1 MLRGVTLRI
10 HRAERTDLLADGLA
24 ELLADPLDDPFAEE
38 VVVVPARGVERWLT
52 QRLSHGLGVGAR
64 GGDGVCAG
72 VRFLSPH
79 SLVAMLLGRERHDP
93 WDPDRLVWPLLGV
106 IDESLDETWCATL
119 AAHLGHG
126 VDGDDGD
133 LRRGRRYS
141 VARRLA
147 ALFGSY
153 ALQRPGLVTDWREG
167 RDTDGAGRPVD
178 EDLAWQPELWRR
190 LVDRVGG
197 PPPDVRQAETLAR
210 LRAGGDRL
218 DLPPRLSLFGH
229 TRLPVTEVELLGALG
244 ELRDVH
250 LWLPQVSE
258 RLWEDLAEVSAAG
271 PVPRADDPSI
281 RMVGHPLL
289 ASLGRDAR
297 ELQRTL
303 GVVSTRSTT
312 RETGPTTDTDSAVG
326 SLLGWLQEDLRA
338 NAEPDAATRGHRPLD
353 PADRSVQVHSCHG
366 AARQV
371 DVLREVLVGLLED
384 DPTLEPRDILVMCPD
399 IEAYAPLIQA
409 GFGLAD
415 LPGSREGHP
424 GHRLRLRLADRA
436 LSSTNPLLA
445 VAATLAELAGGRV
458 TATEVLDLATS
469 EPLRR
474 RFGFTDDDLAQ
485 LALWVDEAAIRW
497 GLDTGHRGTYGL
509 RLPDN
514 TWDAGLDRVLLGVA
528 MAEDGGGGVGTRTS
542 FAPQPPLDVLPVDDV
557 SSQDIDLAGRFGEY
571 VDRLRRFVETA
582 DAATTVGA
590 WMGALSAG
598 VEQLTD
604 VPPREAWQRAQF
616 DRELALIRDSAGAS
630 TGSTRDASSHGSSIG
645 ATTGLL
651 LADVRHL
658 LAHRLGGRPTRAN
671 FRTGTLTVCTMV
683 PMRSVPHRVVCL
695 LGLDDGVFPRTGSVD
710 GDDVLAR
717 NPMTGERDVR
727 SEDRQLFLDA
737 LLAAKE
743 TLVVTYTGANEH
755 TGAERPPAVPLGE
768 LLDGLD
774 ATATVSTPAT
784 TVREQVVVQ
793 HPLQPFDVRNLV
805 AGALVPGRAF
815 SFDGAALAGARAARR
830 PRTPATVLVPER
842 LPAAPSADVALS
854 DLQAFLAHPVRA
866 FLRSRLDVTAPLEAE
881 ETLDAIPITLD
892 GLAKWQIGDRMLAE
906 ILDGTPPAD
915 AKHAERLRGVLP
927 PGALGDK
934 LLDEVEAEL
943 KPIAR
948 GALAMR
954 TGEQRSI
961 DVDVDLGGGRR
972 LTGTVTSIWGNRLV
986 RVTYSRLA
994 AKHRLAS
1001 WADLLALSAGR
1012 PDESWTAHAVGRGR
1026 GAPAVA
1032 EAGPLDHRA
1041 EGWLR
1046 DLVDLYDR
1054 GMREPLPLPVKT
1066 ACAYAEDA
1074 RKNAGD
1080 WKAKREWATDRFS
1093 PYGIKGEDADPA
1105 HVQAFGED
1113 APFACLA
1120 TTPRADEDWNA
1131 EPHRLGRYAVR
1142 LWSPLLDGAE
1152 RVTHL

>member
-1 MLRGVTLRI
+1 MLRGVTMRI

-24 ELLADPLDDPFAEE
+24 ELLADPLEDPFAEE

-52 QRLSHGLGVGAR
+52 QRLSHGLGVGTR

-79 SLVAMLLGRERHDP
+79 SLIATLLGKERDDP

-106 IDESLDETWCATL
+106 IDDSLDEAWCATL
-119 AAHLGHG
+119 ATHLGHG
-126 VDGDDGD
+126 LDGDEGE
-133 LRRGRRYS
+133 LRRSRRYS

-147 ALFGSY
+147 GLFASY
-153 ALQRPGLVTDWREG
+153 AVQRPGLVTDWREG
-167 RDTDGAGRPVD
+167 RDGDGCGHPVD
-178 EDLAWQPELWRR
+178 GDLAWQPELWRH
-190 LVDRVGG
+190 LVERVDA
-197 PPPDVRQAETLAR
+197 PPPDVRHAETLAR
-210 LRAGGDRL
+210 LRAGGDGL

-250 LWLPQVSE
+250 LWLPQVSD
-258 RLWEDLAEVSAAG
+258 RLWEHLAEVSSAG
-271 PVPRADDPSI
+271 PVPRANDPSI

-289 ASLGRDAR
+289 GSLGRDAR

-303 GVVSTRSTT
+303 GAVSASSTA
-312 RETGPTTDTDSAVG
+312 RGVGSAIEGG
-326 SLLGWLQEDLRA
+326 SLLGWLQQDLRA
-338 NAEPDAATRGHRPLD
+338 NAEPDATMRERRVLD
-353 PADRSVQVHSCHG
+353 PRDRSVQVHACHG

-415 LPGSREGHP
+415 LPGARENHP

-469 EPLRR
+469 EPVRR
-474 RFGFTDDDLAQ
+474 RFGFDDDDLAQ
-485 LALWVDEAAIRW
+485 LSMWVDEAAIRW
-497 GLDTGHRGTYGL
+497 GLDSGHRGAYGL

-514 TWDAGLDRVLLGVA
+514 TWETGLDRILLGVA
-528 MAEDGGGGVGTRTS
+528 MAEDGGGARR
-542 FAPQPPLDVLPVDDV
+542 PPVDVLPVDDV

-571 VDRLRRFVETA
+571 VDRLRRFVESA
-582 DAATTVGA
+582 DAATTISA
-590 WMGALSAG
+590 WTAALSGG

-604 VPPREAWQRAQF
+604 VPRREAWQLAQF
-616 DRELALIRDSAGAS
+616 DREFARIRDSAGVS
-630 TGSTRDASSHGSSIG
+630 TGSTA
-645 ATTGLL
+645 GLL

-717 NPMTGERDVR
+717 NPLTGERDVR

-737 LLAAKE
+737 ILAAEE

-755 TGAERPPAVPLGE
+755 TGADRPPAVPLGE
-768 LLDGLD
+768 LLDALAG
-774 ATATVSTPAT
+774 TASVSTGST
-784 TVREQVVVQ
+784 TGSVRGQVLVH
-793 HPLQPFDVRNLV
+793 HPLQPFDARNLV
-805 AGALVPGRAF
+805 EGALVPDRAF
-815 SFDGAALAGARAARR
+815 SFDGAALAGAEAARR
-830 PRTPATVLVPER
+830 ARTPASTLVTGR
-842 LPAAPSADVALS
+842 LPATPPADVALA
-854 DLQAFLAHPVRA
+854 DLQTFLAHPVRS
-866 FLRSRLDVTAPLEAE
+866 FLRSRLDVTAPLGAE

-892 GLAKWQIGDRMLAE
+892 GLARWQIGDRMLAE
-906 ILDGTPPAD
+906 ILSGGSPYD
-915 AKHAERLRGVLP
+915 AAHAERLRGVLP
-927 PGALGDK
+927 PGALGDNV
-934 LLDEVEAEL
+934 LADVEAEL
-943 KPIAR
+943 KPIAL
-948 GALAMR
+948 GALNLRA
-954 TGEQRSI
+954 GEQRTL

-972 LTGTVTSIWGNRLV
+972 LTGTVTSVWGNRPV

-1001 WADLLALSAGR
+1001 WIDLLALSAGR

-1041 EGWLR
+1041 VAWLR

-1054 GMREPLPLPVKT
+1054 GMCEPLPLPVKT
-1066 ACAYAEDA
+1066 ACAYAEEA
-1074 RKNAGD
+1074 RKNGGD
-1080 WKAKREWATDRFS
+1080 WKARKEWETDRFS

-1105 HVQAFGED
+1105 HVQAFGAD
-1113 APFACLA
+1113 APFECL
-1120 TTPRADEDWNA
+1120 TTPPRDDEDWND

-1142 LWSPLLDGAE
+1142 LWKPLLDGAE

>member
-1 MLRGVTLRI
+1 MSLRI

-24 ELLADPLDDPFAEE
+24 ELLADPLADPFAEE

-72 VRFLSPH
+72 VRFLNPH
-79 SLVAMLLGRERHDP
+79 SLVAMLLGKERDDP

-106 IDESLDETWCATL
+106 IDGSLDAPWCATL
-119 AAHLGHG
+119 ATHLGHG
-126 VDGDDGD
+126 LDGDEGE
-133 LRRGRRYS
+133 LRRSRRYS

-147 ALFGSY
+147 GLFASY
-153 ALQRPGLVTDWREG
+153 AVQRPGLVTDWREG
-167 RDTDGAGRPVD
+167 RDTDGCGNPVD
-178 EDLAWQPELWRR
+178 TDLAWQPELWRR
-190 LVDRVGG
+190 LVERVGA
-197 PPPDVRQAETLAR
+197 PPPDVRHDETLAR
-210 LRAGGDRL
+210 LRAGGDGL

-258 RLWEDLAEVSAAG
+258 RLWADLAQVSSAG
-271 PVPRADDPSI
+271 PVPRVHDQSI

-289 ASLGRDAR
+289 GSLGRDAR

-312 RETGPTTDTDSAVG
+312 RREDSTTGDG
-326 SLLGWLQEDLRA
+326 SMLRWLQQDLRA
-338 NAEPDAATRGHRPLD
+338 NAEPGAGTREQRVLAPR
-353 PADRSVQVHSCHG
+353 DRSVQVHACHG
-366 AARQV
+366 AVRQV
-371 DVLREVLVGLLED
+371 DVLREVLVGLLQD

-415 LPGSREGHP
+415 LPGAREGHP

-458 TATEVLDLATS
+458 TATDVLDLASS
-469 EPLRR
+469 EPVRR
-474 RFGFTDDDLAQ
+474 RFGFGDDELAQ
-485 LALWVDEAAIRW
+485 LGLWVDEAAIRW
-497 GLDTGHRGTYGL
+497 GLDSGHRGAYGL

-514 TWDAGLDRVLLGVA
+514 TWETGLDRILLGVA
-528 MAEDGGGGVGTRTS
+528 MAEDGGRGGGAGTR
-542 FAPQPPLDVLPVDDV
+542 PPDVLPVDDV

-571 VDRLRRFVETA
+571 VDRLRRFVEAA
-582 DAATTVGA
+582 DAASTIGA
-590 WMGALSAG
+590 WTAALSAG

-616 DRELALIRDSAGAS
+616 DRELARIRDSAGVPTTA
-630 TGSTRDASSHGSSIG
+630 TGSGSGGSG
-645 ATTGLL
+645 TGLL

-717 NPMTGERDVR
+717 NPLTGERDVR

-737 LLAAKE
+737 ILAAKE

-755 TGAERPPAVPLGE
+755 TGADRPPAVPLGE
-768 LLDGLD
+768 LLDALD
-774 ATATVSTPAT
+774 ATATVAT
-784 TVREQVVVQ
+784 GSVREQVLVQ
-793 HPLQPFDVRNLV
+793 HPLQPFDARNLV
-805 AGALVPGRAF
+805 EGALVPDHAF
-815 SFDGAALAGARAARR
+815 SFDGAALAGAKAARR
-830 PRTPATVLVPER
+830 ARIPTTTLVGDQ
-842 LPAAPSADVALS
+842 LPARPPADVALA

-892 GLAKWQIGDRMLAE
+892 GLAKWQIGDRMLAG
-906 ILDGTPPAD
+906 ILSGRSPYD
-915 AKHAERLRGVLP
+915 AAHAERLRGVLP
-927 PGALGDK
+927 PGALGDNV
-934 LLDEVEAEL
+934 LSEVEAEL
-943 KPIAR
+943 KPIAL
-948 GALAMR
+948 GALKLR
-954 TGEQRSI
+954 GLDGLDRREQRSL

-972 LTGTVTSIWGNRLV
+972 LTGTVTSVWGNRLV

-1001 WADLLALSAGR
+1001 WIDLLALTAGR

-1041 EGWLR
+1041 AGWLR
-1046 DLVDLYDR
+1046 DVVDLYDR
-1054 GMREPLPLPVKT
+1054 GMREPLPLPVKS
-1066 ACAYAEDA
+1066 ACVYAEEA
-1074 RKNAGD
+1074 RKNGGD
-1080 WKAKREWATDRFS
+1080 WKASKEWETDRFS

-1105 HVQAFGED
+1105 HVQAFGEA
-1113 APFACLA
+1113 APFACL
-1120 TTPRADEDWNA
+1120 TTPPRDDEDWND
-1131 EPHRLGRYAVR
+1131 EPHRLGRFAVR
-1142 LWSPLLDGAE
+1142 LWKPLLDGAE